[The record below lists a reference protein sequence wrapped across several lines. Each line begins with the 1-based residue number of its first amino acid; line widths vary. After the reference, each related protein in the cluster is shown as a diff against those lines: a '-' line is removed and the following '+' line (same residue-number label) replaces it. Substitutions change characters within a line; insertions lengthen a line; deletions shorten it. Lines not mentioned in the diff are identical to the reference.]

1 MSRFDVPPGWRLAP
15 RSELPKPLDPS
26 RKWGTVHHL
35 VHGVGYFLQDETDKG
50 VCTLWNLNKNS
61 GMWILW
67 VHDRPVWMTGR
78 TIVDLGPHDEPPF
91 ELAEAV
97 ADAAR

>member
-1 MSRFDVPPGWRLAP
+1 MSRFDVPPGWELVSG
-15 RSELPKPLDPS
+15 SELPKPLDPS

-61 GMWILW
+61 GMWTVW
-67 VHDRPVWMTGR
+67 VHDRPVWTTGR
-78 TIVDLGPHDEPPF
+78 TIIDLGPHDEPPF

>member
-1 MSRFDVPPGWRLAP
+1 MSLFDIPPGWELVSG
-15 RSELPKPLDPS
+15 SELPKPLDPS

-61 GMWILW
+61 GKWTVWIY
-67 VHDRPVWMTGR
+67 DRPVWMTGR

-91 ELAEAV
+91 ELAETI
-97 ADAAR
+97 ADAVR